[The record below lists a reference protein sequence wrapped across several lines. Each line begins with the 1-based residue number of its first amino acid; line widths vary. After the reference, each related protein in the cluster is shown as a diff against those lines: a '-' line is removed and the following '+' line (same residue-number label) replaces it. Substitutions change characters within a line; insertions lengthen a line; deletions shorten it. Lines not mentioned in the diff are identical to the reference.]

1 LISGKISIAIVGDRW
16 PSPLAEA
23 AFFYLDERDL
33 NLSLPLCSRM
43 DEETLDD
50 LARWFSDYVHTFKSG
65 DPGEEEKI
73 ILKEEHTARVR
84 REIRDIGRALGLN
97 DDDLRLAEA
106 MALFHDLGRFP
117 QYAVYGTFSDRRS
130 RDHAALSVE
139 VLIDHGVLDEIDLLE
154 RELILRAISYH
165 NRAALPEDVSGRCLF
180 FSELLRDADKL
191 DIWAVLLDYYQ
202 RRETDGYRNGALELD
217 LPDEPGISEE
227 VRRDI
232 AAGEIVKLSGVKR
245 LNDFKLLQAS
255 WVFDLNY
262 WPALLAVRKRGYLEE
277 ARKFLPRTEEVDMIF
292 TLLKSSLDWRIE
304 AEVAGAGDGA

>member
-1 LISGKISIAIVGDRW
+1 
-16 PSPLAEA
+16 
-23 AFFYLDERDL
+23 
-33 NLSLPLCSRM
+33 M

-65 DPGEEEKI
+65 DPGEDENI

-84 REIRDIGRALGLN
+84 REISDIGRTLGLA

-117 QYAVYGTFSDRRS
+117 QYATYGTFSDRRS
-130 RDHAALSVE
+130 CDHAALSVG
-139 VLIDHGVLDEIDLLE
+139 VLIDSGVLDALDPEE
-154 RELILRAISYH
+154 RELILKAISRH
-165 NRAALPEDVSGRCLF
+165 NRAGLPEEESDRCLL
-180 FSELLRDADKL
+180 FSKLLRDADKL

-202 RRETDGYRNGALELD
+202 RREKEGYRNAALELD
-217 LPDEPGISEE
+217 LPDAPGISEE

-232 AAGEIVKLSGVKR
+232 MAGEIVKLSGVKR

-255 WVFDLNY
+255 WVFDINY
-262 WPALLAVRKRGYLEE
+262 RPALLAVRKRGYLEE

-304 AEVAGAGDGA
+304 SEVVGAGDGA